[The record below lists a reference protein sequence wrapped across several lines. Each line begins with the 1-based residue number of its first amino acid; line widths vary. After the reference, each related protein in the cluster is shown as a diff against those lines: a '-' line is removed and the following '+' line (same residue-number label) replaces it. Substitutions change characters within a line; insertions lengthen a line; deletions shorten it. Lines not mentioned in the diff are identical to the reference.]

1 MKRSVTVAL
10 GAVLLACS
18 VSIRTAKA
26 ATEAE
31 KVAAIQKGLAYLYN
45 TQQPEGYWNSSGDE
59 QAATGAAAFAFL
71 SQEDKWGDNAAQ
83 YLLAVDKAMAHLV
96 STANIVNVGTRK
108 DGINVCPGGAAAC
121 KGVYW
126 FGNSKSTYAT
136 GLIAPAVAAY
146 GLKIGAKVVATSS
159 GPLAGMTWA
168 EIAQGITNSFA
179 ASQSLGGNGNR
190 EGGWGSYILGNGNS
204 DHASTHWAVTSLI
217 YDETLGAVTPEVVKS
232 ELRVWLDAAPNAANG
247 VCFQAENEQCSR
259 AAAGSW
265 WLAMKFVGSDL
276 TESQVQAALNFLNVN
291 WQSTANQLSKGNFGH
306 PYAMLTAYKGLDAT
320 IGVADTAHISNLLT
334 GCRAARRDNSEVSS
348 GKASCTWSEDYSQWL
363 ITNQKADGSWGGDST
378 WNEPFA
384 TAFYVNILGTSRI
397 PFLTNQLSKNSNID
411 RTQSTQQTS
420 RLTTASATQVNA
432 VGLDLNLPG
441 PPDLDKLRPRIRKGV
456 TGVAVN
462 DDGSAIAS
470 ASTDN
475 TIRVFDPRTGRV
487 SATLVG
493 SVGLPTSLV
502 FTKGGQITSVGRD
515 SIVRLWDA
523 VTGREIQELSGHE
536 QAVNTVAAS
545 PDGTLLASAG
555 EESRILLWDQT
566 ARKLKRIIFG
576 PTNFVNDLAFSPD
589 SRLLASAGEDARIL
603 IVDVAGGK
611 TLYTLLGHS
620 GPIDNV
626 VFSPDG
632 TVLASGGQDTII
644 HLWDP
649 AKGQQLRVLQ
659 GHQAPIRT
667 IAFSPDGQL
676 MASAGEDTQIILW
689 NTATGVINKILRGT
703 TSAINSLTFDPKGRF
718 LVSATEA
725 GDITLWN
732 VNLGMK
738 LITIPVLNGL

>member
-10 GAVLLACS
+10 GAMLLACS
-18 VSIRTAKA
+18 VSVPTAKA
-26 ATEAE
+26 ATEPE
-31 KVAAIQKGLAYLYN
+31 KVAAIQKGLAYLYS

-59 QAATGAAAFAFL
+59 QAATGATAFAFL
-71 SQEDKWGDNAAQ
+71 SQEDKWGDNSAQ
-83 YLLAVDKAMAHLV
+83 YLVAVDKAIAHLV
-96 STANIVNVGTRK
+96 GTANVVNVGTRK
-108 DGINVCPGGAAAC
+108 DGINVCPGGAASC

-126 FGNSKSTYAT
+126 FGNAKSTYAT
-136 GLIAPAVAAY
+136 GLIAPAITAY

-179 ASQSLGGNGNR
+179 ESQSLSGNGSS
-190 EGGWGSYILGNGNS
+190 EGGWGSSVLGNGDS

-217 YDETLGAVTPEVVKS
+217 YDETLGAVTPDIVKT
-232 ELRVWLDAAPNAANG
+232 ELRKWLDAAPNGAGGA
-247 VCFQAENEQCSR
+247 CFQAENEQCSR
-259 AAAGSW
+259 SGAGSW
-265 WLAMKFVGSDL
+265 LLAMKFVGSDL
-276 TESQVQAALNFLNVN
+276 TDSQVKAALGFLNAN
-291 WQSTANQLSKGNFGH
+291 WQSTANQTSKGNFGH
-306 PYAMLTAYKGLDAT
+306 PYAMWTAYKGLDAT
-320 IGVADTAHISNLLT
+320 IGIADTSQISNLLT
-334 GCRAARRDNSEVSS
+334 GCRSSQRDNSENSS
-348 GKASCTWSEDYSQWL
+348 GKASCTWSDDYSQWL
-363 ITNQKADGSWGGDST
+363 ITNQKADGSWGGDSA

-384 TAFYVNILGTSRI
+384 TAFYVNILGRSRI

-411 RTQSTQQTS
+411 RAQPTQQAA
-420 RLTTASATQVNA
+420 RTTIASATQVN
-432 VGLDLNLPG
+432 VIGLDLNLPG
-441 PPDLDKLRPRIRKGV
+441 LPDLGKLRPRARKGV
-456 TGVAVN
+456 TGIAVN
-462 DDGSAIAS
+462 DDGSSIAS

-475 TIRVFDPRTGRV
+475 TIRIFNPLTGLL

-493 SVGLPTSLV
+493 SLGIPTSLV
-502 FTKGGQITSVGRD
+502 FTKGGGITSVGRD
-515 SIVRLWDA
+515 SVVRLWDA
-523 VTGREIQELSGHE
+523 VTGREIKELTGHE

-555 EESRILLWDQT
+555 EETRILLWDQT
-566 ARKLKRIIFG
+566 ARKLKRVIFG

-649 AKGQQLRVLQ
+649 VKGQQLRVLQ

-667 IAFSPDGQL
+667 IAFSPDGRL
-676 MASAGEDTQIILW
+676 MASAGEDTQIIVW
-689 NTATGVINKILRGT
+689 NTATGVMNKILRGT

-725 GDITLWN
+725 GDIALWD
-732 VNLGMK
+732 VTLGMK